1 MLFYYPLPLPS
12 KSISENVNEA
22 QNASNVEQLNSK
34 IVMEKNFDIK
44 QLLQKPIAMMT
55 GEELTFLIG
64 NSMEAKRSETT
75 PIVQKR
81 TYYGIEGIAQVFGC
95 SVPTANRIKRSG
107 IIDAAITQ
115 IGRKIIVDADMALSL
130 AKEAGSIKLRHF

>member
-1 MLFYYPLPLPS
+1 MTT
-12 KSISENVNEA
+12 
-22 QNASNVEQLNSK
+22 Q
-34 IVMEKNFDIK
+34 FDIK

-55 GEELTFLIG
+55 GEELTFLL
-64 NSMEAKRSETT
+64 NSSMEAKVNEQT
-75 PIVQKR
+75 PVVQKR

-115 IGRKIIVDADMALSL
+115 IGRKIIVDADMALAL
-130 AKEAGSIKLRHF
+130 AKEAEANREKKD

>member
-12 KSISENVNEA
+12 KLISENVNEA

-130 AKEAGSIKLRHF
+130 VKEAGSIKLRHF

>member
-1 MLFYYPLPLPS
+1 L
-12 KSISENVNEA
+12 ISENVNEA
-22 QNASNVEQLNSK
+22 QNASNVTLLKILNF
-34 IVMEKNFDIK
+34 MANQFDIK

-55 GEELTFLIG
+55 GEELTFLL
-64 NSMEAKRSETT
+64 NSSMEAKANEQT
-75 PIVQKR
+75 PVVQKR

-115 IGRKIIVDADMALSL
+115 IGRKIIVDADMALAL
-130 AKEAGSIKLRHF
+130 AKEAEANKEKKE

>member
-1 MLFYYPLPLPS
+1 MTT
-12 KSISENVNEA
+12 
-22 QNASNVEQLNSK
+22 Q
-34 IVMEKNFDIK
+34 FDIK

-55 GEELTFLIG
+55 GEELTFLL
-64 NSMEAKRSETT
+64 NSSMEAKANEQT

-81 TYYGIEGIAQVFGC
+81 TFYGIEGIAQVFGS

-115 IGRKIIVDADMALSL
+115 IGRKIIVDADMALAL
-130 AKEAGSIKLRHF
+130 AKEAEANKEKEE

>member
-1 MLFYYPLPLPS
+1 MTT
-12 KSISENVNEA
+12 
-22 QNASNVEQLNSK
+22 Q
-34 IVMEKNFDIK
+34 FDIK

-55 GEELTFLIG
+55 GEELTFLL
-64 NSMEAKRSETT
+64 NSSMEAKTNEQV
-75 PIVQKR
+75 PVVQKR

-115 IGRKIIVDADMALSL
+115 IGRKIIVDADMALALS
-130 AKEAGSIKLRHF
+130 KEAESNKEKKE

>member
-1 MLFYYPLPLPS
+1 
-12 KSISENVNEA
+12 
-22 QNASNVEQLNSK
+22 
-34 IVMEKNFDIK
+34 MEKIFDIK

-55 GEELTFLIG
+55 GEELAYLI
-64 NSMEAKRSETT
+64 NSSMEAKVNEAT

-115 IGRKIIVDADMALSL
+115 IGRKIIIDADMALAL
-130 AKEAGSIKLRHF
+130 AKEAESAKTKDEHDVH

>member
-1 MLFYYPLPLPS
+1 MKFM
-12 KSISENVNEA
+12 A
-22 QNASNVEQLNSK
+22 TQL
-34 IVMEKNFDIK
+34 DIK

-55 GEELTFLIG
+55 GEELTFLL
-64 NSMEAKRSETT
+64 NSSMEAKVNEQT
-75 PIVQKR
+75 PVVQKR

-115 IGRKIIVDADMALSL
+115 VGRKIIVDADMALAL
-130 AKEAGSIKLRHF
+130 AKEAEANKEKKE

>member
-1 MLFYYPLPLPS
+1 M
-12 KSISENVNEA
+12 A
-22 QNASNVEQLNSK
+22 TQ
-34 IVMEKNFDIK
+34 FDIK

-55 GEELTFLIG
+55 GEELTFLL
-64 NSMEAKRSETT
+64 NSSMEAKANEQT
-75 PIVQKR
+75 PVVQKR

-115 IGRKIIVDADMALSL
+115 VGRKIIVDADKALAL
-130 AKEAGSIKLRHF
+130 AKEAEPTKKRKNNLWNRMTSLFVLALLIIR

>member
-1 MLFYYPLPLPS
+1 MTT
-12 KSISENVNEA
+12 
-22 QNASNVEQLNSK
+22 Q
-34 IVMEKNFDIK
+34 FDIK

-55 GEELTFLIG
+55 GEELTFLL
-64 NSMEAKRSETT
+64 NSSMEAKANEQTT
-75 PIVQKR
+75 VVQKR

-115 IGRKIIVDADMALSL
+115 IGRKIIVDADMALAL
-130 AKEAGSIKLRHF
+130 AKEAEANKEKKE

>member
-1 MLFYYPLPLPS
+1 MTT
-12 KSISENVNEA
+12 
-22 QNASNVEQLNSK
+22 Q
-34 IVMEKNFDIK
+34 FDIK

-55 GEELTFLIG
+55 GEELTFLL
-64 NSMEAKRSETT
+64 NSSMEAKANEQT
-75 PIVQKR
+75 PVVQKR

-115 IGRKIIVDADMALSL
+115 IGRKIIVDADMALAL
-130 AKEAGSIKLRHF
+130 AKEAAANKEKEE

>member
-1 MLFYYPLPLPS
+1 M
-12 KSISENVNEA
+12 
-22 QNASNVEQLNSK
+22 ASQ
-34 IVMEKNFDIK
+34 FDIK

-55 GEELTFLIG
+55 GEELTFLL
-64 NSMEAKRSETT
+64 NSSMEAKANEQT
-75 PIVQKR
+75 PVVQKR

-115 IGRKIIVDADMALSL
+115 IGRKIIVDADMALAL
-130 AKEAGSIKLRHF
+130 AKEAEANREKKD

>member
-1 MLFYYPLPLPS
+1 M
-12 KSISENVNEA
+12 
-22 QNASNVEQLNSK
+22 ASQ
-34 IVMEKNFDIK
+34 FDIK

-55 GEELTFLIG
+55 GEELTFLL
-64 NSMEAKRSETT
+64 NSSMEAKVNEQT
-75 PIVQKR
+75 PVVQKR

-115 IGRKIIVDADMALSL
+115 IGRKIIVDADMALAL
-130 AKEAGSIKLRHF
+130 AKEAEANKEKKE

>member
-1 MLFYYPLPLPS
+1 MTT
-12 KSISENVNEA
+12 
-22 QNASNVEQLNSK
+22 QL
-34 IVMEKNFDIK
+34 DIK

-55 GEELTFLIG
+55 GEELTFLL
-64 NSMEAKRSETT
+64 NSSMEAKANEQTSV
-75 PIVQKR
+75 VQKR

-115 IGRKIIVDADMALSL
+115 IGRKIIVDADMALAL
-130 AKEAGSIKLRHF
+130 AKEAEAKKEK

>member
-1 MLFYYPLPLPS
+1 M
-12 KSISENVNEA
+12 
-22 QNASNVEQLNSK
+22 ASQ
-34 IVMEKNFDIK
+34 FDIK

-55 GEELTFLIG
+55 GEELTFLL
-64 NSMEAKRSETT
+64 NSSMEAKANEQT
-75 PIVQKR
+75 PVVQKR

-115 IGRKIIVDADMALSL
+115 IGRKIIVDADMALAL
-130 AKEAGSIKLRHF
+130 AKEAEANKEKKE

>member
-1 MLFYYPLPLPS
+1 
-12 KSISENVNEA
+12 
-22 QNASNVEQLNSK
+22 
-34 IVMEKNFDIK
+34 MEKNFDIK

-64 NSMEAKRSETT
+64 SSMEAKRSETT

-95 SVPTANRIKRSG
+95 MQTWHFRWLRKR
-107 IIDAAITQ
+107 AP
-115 IGRKIIVDADMALSL
+115 LS
-130 AKEAGSIKLRHF
+130 